1 MNETLILRTPAAD
14 EMAASTVVASARAPA
29 AMGPPAGAPLA
40 LEVDR
45 ARKVFAKR
53 PGLAARLRAGRRGA
67 ARADAARAV
76 VAVDDVSF
84 AVAQGEIFG
93 LLGPNGTG
101 KSTLIRLMSTLLI
114 PDGGAIRVFGRDVVR
129 DEMTVKRMIN
139 RVSVEA
145 SFFKKLTPMENL
157 QYAARLYRIEPGAA
171 HDRIVAILRRLGLDD
186 RAIFAPMEDMSRG
199 MQQKVAIARAFLT
212 SPVILLLDE
221 PTTGLDPH
229 SKRDVQAFVREMRDT
244 HATTVILTTHDMYEA
259 DALCD
264 RVAIIDGGRF
274 VALDTPA
281 GLKRTIA
288 GPDRSAPT
296 LEDVFLALT
305 GRALEEGA
313 APDPS

>member
-1 MNETLILRTPAAD
+1 MNETLTI
-14 EMAASTVVASARAPA
+14 EAPA
-29 AMGPPAGAPLA
+29 IHHARPPAGAGTDSGRAPHAMPDGTPLA

-45 ARKVFAKR
+45 ARKVFNKK
-53 PGLAARLRAGRRGA
+53 PGLVARLRAGGPGA
-67 ARADAARAV
+67 SRPASSAAV

-84 AVAQGEIFG
+84 SVAQGEIFG

-114 PDGGAIRVFGRDVVR
+114 PDSGTIRVFGHDVAL
-129 DEMTVKRMIN
+129 DEMTVKRLIN

-157 QYAARLYRIEPGAA
+157 QYAARLYRVDPEAA
-171 HDRIVAILRRLGLDD
+171 RDRIVAILKRLGLDD

-229 SKRDVQAFVREMRDT
+229 SKREVQAFVREMRDT

-264 RVAIIDGGRF
+264 RIAIIDGGRF

-281 GLKRTIA
+281 GLKRAIA
-288 GPDRSAPT
+288 GPDRPAPT

-305 GRALEEGA
+305 GRALEA
-313 APDPS
+313 AAVPDPD